1 MADRTRYTANLVS
14 DNNLYVDPTTDR
26 VGIGTTNPTSKL
38 YVVGDTYVTG
48 ILTANRIFSNVY
60 GEFTGGSISGA
71 DIVGTALSISGISTF
86 TNGPVFIGSGT
97 STGTASQRL
106 QVTGGAY
113 VSGNLGIGLTN
124 PSQSLHVQGNARVTG
139 AVYDSTNSAGTSG
152 QVLQST
158 VTGTQWVSA
167 APAGAVTGLVIRD
180 SNNNIVGSSG
190 SITQLTF
197 GSGFGVT
204 GTTGPAGIA
213 TVTLSSNLVG
223 TSLSISGISTLG
235 VTSTTNLT
243 AQQLNVSGVVTA
255 TSFYGSG
262 ANLTGLIA
270 NTVATSST
278 TTPQFI
284 GFLTTNSGISTSI
297 LASSTLTYIPSSGN
311 LGIGT
316 TAPTSK
322 LDVVGNVRVSGI
334 STLGITSTTNLT
346 AQQLNV
352 SGISTFQSSNLKVR
366 NPTNTFE
373 YSIVG
378 SAIAANRNLTIPLL
392 TGDDTIATLGLDQTF
407 TGNQTFGGTL
417 SATATISLS
426 GAGAGAH
433 LFGSNQT
440 TGSLTFGGTSGTGNI
455 TFGRATTS
463 QTTNIQAGVT
473 ASGNQ
478 KTINLGTSGASGS
491 FTQINIGPGPSAG
504 VGTVLINT
512 GTRLGIGSAIPRAA
526 LDVAGDVRV
535 SGVVTA
541 TTFVGALTGT
551 ATTATKLET
560 ARTFQITGDVV
571 ASAISFDGTGNV
583 SLAATIQP
591 NSVGLGTD
599 TTGDYVTNITGTSN
613 QITVTSGTGEGSTP
627 TLSIPSQF
635 TAPQDVTVTRDLQ
648 VNRNLNVN
656 GNITIGGTSA
666 ALFSQTLSIFDPDI
680 VLGYRTD
687 AFGNDVSND
696 STANH
701 GGVALASTEGTPLVD
716 LFIAGIETNP
726 STYKKIMWFKSGTFS
741 GLGTDAWLINYA
753 VGIGSTQVPNGV
765 RLAAGNVQFTQNDL
779 TVVRNINASG
789 IVTASSFSGNASSAT
804 YATTAGV
811 STNVIGGIGSIT
823 QLQVTGVS
831 TFTNG
836 PVLIG
841 SGTSTGTASQRLQV
855 TGGAYIS
862 GKLGIGT
869 TNPFPGISDQGIDVN
884 FGSPSIFSRM
894 IGTTSESGIWAAD
907 QDYFSLPSYKGI
919 GIRKYGTGT
928 AGNIIPGIPT
938 ADTGALA
945 FQNTTNAVIY
955 TNGVTPLVFA
965 TFNTERLRIDGANGN
980 IGIGITNPTARL
992 DVGGD
997 ARISGVTT
1005 FDGAVNFG
1013 TSAYFGDNDFVYFG
1027 NSSDLYIGHN
1037 GSVSAI
1043 ADTGTGDLYIAGD
1056 NSLIITDLSY
1066 AENKA
1071 KFNTNGSVE
1080 LYYDNVKEFETTGYG
1095 ATVFGILQ
1103 SQGLQINSGVST
1115 LGVTTTTN
1123 LTSQNISNSGITTTN
1138 SLNIDSIQVISS
1150 TRQLQNIASLD
1161 ATTTATIEA
1170 AIANAPNNFNDLNVT
1185 GISTLGVTSATNLT
1199 AQQLNVSGVSTFQS
1213 NNLKIRNPANT
1224 FEYSIAGSA
1233 IAANRNLTIP
1243 LLTGDDTIATLGTNQ
1258 TFSGIQ
1264 TFSGTLSAIGSISLT
1279 GSATGSLFFGTT
1291 QTTAVILIG
1300 GTGGTGTISLG
1311 RSLVSQQTDI
1321 QAGASGIGTS
1331 KTINFGTGGLSGSFT
1346 RINIG
1351 PTAGVGTVL
1360 VNTGTNLGI
1369 GSAIPRAALDVIGD
1383 ARVSGVVTATTFIG
1397 ALTGTATTATNVIG
1411 GIGSI
1416 TQLQVTGISTFTNGP
1431 VLIGAAT
1438 STGTASQPL
1447 QVTGGA
1453 YVSGNLGV
1461 GVTAPSF
1468 TADIAGDA
1476 RVTSTNKMRFG
1487 GTAGTTN
1494 FYIQYNSTAN
1504 SLDFVAG

>member
-753 VGIGSTQVPNGV
+753 VGIGSTQVPNEV

-779 TVVRNINASG
+779 AVVRNINASG
-789 IVTASSFSGNASSAT
+789 VVTAISFSGNASSAT

-811 STNVIGGIGSIT
+811 STSVIGGIGSIT
-823 QLQVTGVS
+823 QLSVSGVS
-831 TFTNG
+831 TVGFLTATGIWNAGITTSSRITLNGANNTADGGGQIYLNGATGNRIDFNTNG
-836 PVLIG
+836 IATPTFTTRSAGTKIVLYPTSTPSTSVDYAFGIASNILWSSVNDSGASFRWYAGTTQLADLKGTGELVIG
-841 SGTSTGTASQRLQV
+841 STSLTGTASQRLQV
-855 TGGAYIS
+855 TGGAYVS
-862 GKLGIGT
+862 GSVGIAT
-869 TNPFPGISDQGIDVN
+869 TNPVASLQVKDALAFETTNTTTTTTSQVAVDTFATATFRSAKYQAQITCPGQISVLGGITTGGRGYTAGTFNVTFTTSSGNGSAAQGTLVVSNGTVGQISVSSGGSGYTAGDVLTASG
-884 FGSPSIFSRM
+884 GSGLQVSV
-894 IGTTSESGIWAAD
+894 GTTSGTGAILTLGSITSA
-907 QDYFSLPSYKGI
+907 GI
-919 GIRKYGTGT
+919 GYTAGVGVGTTSLTFLGGTGT
-928 AGNIIPGIPT
+928 
-938 ADTGALA
+938 GAVGLA
-945 FQNTTNAVIY
+945 TI
-955 TNGVTPLVFA
+955 
-965 TFNTERLRIDGANGN
+965 
-980 IGIGITNPTARL
+980 
-992 DVGGD
+992 
-997 ARISGVTT
+997 
-1005 FDGAVNFG
+1005 FDGVI
-1013 TSAYFGDNDFVYFG
+1013 TS
-1027 NSSDLYIGHN
+1027 STLLQQPT
-1037 GSVSAI
+1037 
-1043 ADTGTGDLYIAGD
+1043 TGTGGTTYYSGSNYSTASVLSVTRSDLT
-1056 NSLIITDLSY
+1056 NTIT
-1066 AENKA
+1066 
-1071 KFNTNGSVE
+1071 TITGSV
-1080 LYYDNVKEFETTGYG
+1080 
-1095 ATVFGILQ
+1095 
-1103 SQGLQINSGVST
+1103 
-1115 LGVTTTTN
+1115 
-1123 LTSQNISNSGITTTN
+1123 
-1138 SLNIDSIQVISS
+1138 
-1150 TRQLQNIASLD
+1150 
-1161 ATTTATIEA
+1161 
-1170 AIANAPNNFNDLNVT
+1170 
-1185 GISTLGVTSATNLT
+1185 
-1199 AQQLNVSGVSTFQS
+1199 GVSTFTSLTTHGLFVNDIIRSSSTS
-1213 NNLKIRNPANT
+1213 NGLTAGTDYYVVTTPTTTT
-1224 FEYSIAGSA
+1224 F
-1233 IAANRNLTIP
+1233 
-1243 LLTGDDTIATLGTNQ
+1243 TLGT
-1258 TFSGIQ
+1258 S
-1264 TFSGTLSAIGSISLT
+1264 
-1279 GSATGSLFFGTT
+1279 
-1291 QTTAVILIG
+1291 
-1300 GTGGTGTISLG
+1300 
-1311 RSLVSQQTDI
+1311 
-1321 QAGASGIGTS
+1321 
-1331 KTINFGTGGLSGSFT
+1331 
-1346 RINIG
+1346 
-1351 PTAGVGTVL
+1351 
-1360 VNTGTNLGI
+1360 
-1369 GSAIPRAALDVIGD
+1369 
-1383 ARVSGVVTATTFIG
+1383 
-1397 ALTGTATTATNVIG
+1397 
-1411 GIGSI
+1411 
-1416 TQLQVTGISTFTNGP
+1416 
-1431 VLIGAAT
+1431 
-1438 STGTASQPL
+1438 
-1447 QVTGGA
+1447 
-1453 YVSGNLGV
+1453 LGV
-1461 GVTAPSF
+1461 GITF
-1468 TADIAGDA
+1468 
-1476 RVTSTNKMRFG
+1476 
-1487 GTAGTTN
+1487 TAGTSLSIGFFRNSANAGGQVAYTN
-1494 FYIQYNSTAN
+1494 AITGVSTNHQVSDLMVLQNGTNADFIEYATIAN
-1504 SLDFVAG
+1504 DDVLGTFAADISGANARLLFTPTYPNNTIKVARQAITV